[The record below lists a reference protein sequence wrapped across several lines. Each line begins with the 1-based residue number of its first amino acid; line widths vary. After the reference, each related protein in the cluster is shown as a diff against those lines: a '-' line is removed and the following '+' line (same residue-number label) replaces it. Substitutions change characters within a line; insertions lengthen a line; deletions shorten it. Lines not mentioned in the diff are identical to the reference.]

1 MHAISLG
8 EQWSLIQGISHILQE
23 FQVLALN
30 QWQDKVVREFLELA
44 GLVFSADK
52 IKLPAYCESVRLD
65 VGLSVNAPQSAV
77 WISRDS
83 KVHVFGFEPVEANRA
98 AIQRG
103 DSPWPINLEPGFINH
118 RINII
123 PCALLDRQIPE
134 GLEMHVTKVDP
145 GCSSILKPKT
155 FEVAYTETVTV
166 YSLSNFLYHFPF
178 EVIRFI
184 SHLKIDVQ
192 GADIQV
198 LEGARDYL
206 DRIMCITVE
215 VDTNEYE
222 ATRNSLKSIQELLL
236 PYGFEL
242 IQKGRASRVVR
253 FLKGININAETD
265 DPTFL
270 NIRLYK
276 MEKPPRFWVYQ
287 RG

>member
-1 MHAISLG
+1 M
-8 EQWSLIQGISHILQE
+8 
-23 FQVLALN
+23 
-30 QWQDKVVREFLELA
+30 
-44 GLVFSADK
+44 
-52 IKLPAYCESVRLD
+52 
-65 VGLSVNAPQSAV
+65 GLSVNAPQSAV

-103 DSPWPINLEPGFINH
+103 NSPWPINLEPGLIKK

-134 GLEMHVTKVDP
+134 GLEMHVTKIDP
-145 GCSSILKPKT
+145 GCSSILRPKT
-155 FEVAYTETVTV
+155 FEIAYTEKVMV
-166 YSLSNFLYHFPF
+166 YSLENFLNHFPF
-178 EVIRFI
+178 EIIRFI

-198 LEGARDYL
+198 LEGTRNYL

-222 ATRNSLKSIQELLL
+222 DTRNSLKLIQELLL

-242 IQKGRASRVVR
+242 IRKGAANKVVR

-270 NIRLYK
+270 NTRLYK
-276 MEKPPRFWVYQ
+276 MEKPRRFWVYQ